1 MAAVSTMILRSMRMI
16 GEKARGAT
24 LDSNEAVECLAEL
37 NTMMESWQT
46 QRLTCY
52 SIRQESFSL
61 TASTNSYS
69 IGSGGTFNTDRPTKI
84 VDPCFIRD
92 SSGLDSPVQIIYAE
106 QYGRIVQK
114 SVGYTYPSYLYYDMN
129 YSATSTA
136 TIFLYPAP
144 SGGLTLFINSWKQL
158 QNFASVSTQ
167 VLLPPGYQLAIESN
181 FAIHLAAGLTP
192 VSAEL
197 AKIAKDSLAAVR
209 GLNLPTT
216 ITRLDYYSTGRQAG
230 ASILTGP

>member
-16 GEKARGAT
+16 GEKARGET
-24 LDSNEAVECLAEL
+24 LDANESIECLAEL
-37 NTMMESWQT
+37 NTMMESWET
-46 QRLTCY
+46 QKLLCY
-52 SIRQESFSL
+52 TVNQESFSL
-61 TASTNSYS
+61 TSSTASYT
-69 IGSGGTFNTDRPTKI
+69 IGVGGAFNTARPTKI

-92 SSGLDSPVQIIYAE
+92 AANLDTPVTIVYSE

-114 SVGYTYPSYLYYDMN
+114 SVGYTYPTYLYYDMGF
-129 YSATSTA
+129 SATSTG
-136 TIFLYPAP
+136 TISLYPSP

-192 VSAEL
+192 VPAEV
-197 AKIAKDSLAAVR
+197 AKIAKESMAAVKTI
-209 GLNLPTT
+209 NLTTPTM
-216 ITRLDYYSTGRQAG
+216 RLDYYGVGRAG
-230 ASILTGP
+230 NNIITGP